1 MIELMPELIDGAVV
15 TSVCSPCG
23 SKSNDCELCQEQLV
37 YVHNWLVETELKYL
51 IIDLQDEKDICSGF
65 LQAVL
70 HLKKRLR
77 FPFLF
82 AGVVERPREILVRYN
97 YSDFPIFVS
106 PEDAV
111 RALRMSY
118 PQLTETPLD
127 KIEFGAL
134 IAGARLRTIA
144 DEADPEDEDDDD

>member
-1 MIELMPELIDGAVV
+1 MPELIDGAVV
-15 TSVCSPCG
+15 ASVCSPCG
-23 SKSNDCELCQEQLV
+23 YKAGECETCQEQMV
-37 YVHNWLVETELKYL
+37 YVHNWLIETELKYL
-51 IIDLQDEKDICSGF
+51 IVDLQDEKDICAGF

-82 AGVVERPREILVRYN
+82 AGVVEKPREILQRYN

-111 RALRMSY
+111 RALRVNF
-118 PQLTETPLD
+118 PGLTERTLD
-127 KIEFGAL
+127 KIEFGNV
-134 IAGARLRTIA
+134 IAGARSRPA
-144 DEADPEDEDDDD
+144 AEEGEQEDDDEDD